1 MQRSA
6 PRKHRLLRH
15 TEGASAVEM
24 ALILPFLVLFI
35 CGIMDFGNIFYQ
47 EHMVSEAARAG
58 ARYASVDTNLAS
70 IPSDVTNFVKSN
82 YGNQLTVTTIPSAPI
97 SKGNITIK
105 VSNSV
110 QIITPVISA
119 LFPQN
124 PYTIQGQCVMALEN

>member
-6 PRKHRLLRH
+6 QGKYRLLRH

-58 ARYASVDTNLAS
+58 ARYASVDPNLAS
-70 IPSDVTNFVKSN
+70 IPTDVTNYIKSN
-82 YGNQLTVTTIPSAPI
+82 YGSSLTVTTIPSTLV
-97 SKGNITIK
+97 SRGNITVQ

-110 QIITPVISA
+110 NILTPIISA
-119 LFPQN
+119 FFPNN
-124 PYTIQGQCVMALEN
+124 PYTIQGKCVMGLEN